1 MPKQTLTFTPD
12 EIADH
17 LRATILPDA
26 DKEARSKAKVTFNVR
41 AGLSGNDPRER
52 HEPHLESISIEIP

>member
-1 MPKQTLTFTPD
+1 MPKQTLTFTPE

-17 LRATILPDA
+17 LRATILSDV
-26 DKEARSKAKVTFNVR
+26 DSEIRKRTKVTFNVR

-52 HEPHLESISIEIP
+52 HEPHLESVSIEIP